1 MREIKFRAW
10 DMAKKEM
17 MYDYCYLNKGNKF
30 NCYTSTDNIR
40 IIESVM
46 QYTGIKDKDNKEIYE
61 GDLISYWDGT
71 AIEDK
76 NGLIEFK
83 GILGTKYNLKKNQI
97 SYIKFAGS
105 SFKIENGFVLLSTY
119 LQPENIKI
127 IGNIYE
133 NPELLERDN
142 V

>member
-46 QYTGIKDKDNKEIYE
+46 QYTGIKDANGEEIYE
-61 GDLISYWDGT
+61 GDILQDSDGYIDT
-71 AIEDK
+71 VLYHED
-76 NGLIEFK
+76 G
-83 GILGTKYNLKKNQI
+83 Y
-97 SYIKFAGS
+97 YHAGDWS
-105 SFKIENGFVLLSTY
+105 GDDFRDLVIFD
-119 LQPENIKI
+119 NIC
-127 IGNIYE
+127 E
-133 NPELLERDN
+133 NPELENDN
-142 V
+142 